1 MISNRVRHIGPIF
14 LSLCFV
20 TLALILLPHPALAAE
35 LSQHKI
41 DMRFQQI
48 SQTYSPGEELSEQDA
63 AFVRRYATRP
73 EATPN
78 PGTRAGSGSKN
89 VNASR
94 TMYGVTAKLSGNVW
108 HSGTFTYQWGATLT
122 GRILSGS
129 TPRSMTASAK
139 VQAYGATTSGG
150 LSLAYTRTLSN
161 TSYNSRTVQMSKS
174 DSYAGLVVAYYVTSQ
189 LDVTTSSGSSF
200 TVQSNW

>member
-35 LSQHKI
+35 LSQHEI
-41 DMRFQQI
+41 DMRFQQVG
-48 SQTYSPGEELSEQDA
+48 QTYSPGEELSEQDA

-78 PGTRAGSGSKN
+78 PGTRASSGSKN

-94 TMYGVTAKLSGNVW
+94 TMYGVTAKYSGA
-108 HSGTFTYQWGATLT
+108 FTYQWGATLT

-129 TPRSMTASAK
+129 TPRSMTVSAK

-150 LSLAYTRTLSN
+150 LSLAYTHTLSN